1 MKHLSSAGTIVK
13 LRSQLLVWASIDDT
27 LRLAECLIY
36 DDGEA
41 MSDLKPRRQHRSE
54 WRKFLEIQ
62 TRWSDNDVYG
72 HVNNTV
78 YYSWFDTA
86 VNDWLIR
93 NGFLDLGQSPVV
105 SLVVET
111 ACSYFESV
119 AYPDPIDLGLR
130 VDRVGTS
137 SVTYGLGVFRKG
149 SDLAAAVG
157 RFVHVCVDRETRR
170 PVPLPEGLR
179 AGLRELAV

>member
-1 MKHLSSAGTIVK
+1 
-13 LRSQLLVWASIDDT
+13 
-27 LRLAECLIY
+27 
-36 DDGEA
+36 
-41 MSDLKPRRQHRSE
+41 MSDFKPRRQLRSE
-54 WRKFLEIQ
+54 WRHFLEIQ
-62 TRWSDNDVYG
+62 TRWGDNDVYG

-86 VNDWLIR
+86 VNNWLIHK
-93 NGFLDLGQSPVV
+93 GLLDLERSPVV

-111 ACSYFESV
+111 GCSYFESV
-119 AYPDPIDLGLR
+119 TYPEPIDIGLR

-149 SDLAAAVG
+149 ADLAAAVG

-170 PVPLPEGLR
+170 PVPLPDTLR
-179 AGLRELAV
+179 VGLRELAV